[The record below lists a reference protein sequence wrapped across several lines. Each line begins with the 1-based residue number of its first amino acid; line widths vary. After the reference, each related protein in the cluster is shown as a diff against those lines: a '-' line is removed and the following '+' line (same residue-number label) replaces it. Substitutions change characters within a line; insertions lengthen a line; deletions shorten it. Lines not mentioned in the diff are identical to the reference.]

1 MMKEN
6 CTNVPKGTQEFVSA
20 LERLRN
26 APINCNNR
34 FELANQCCKLCN
46 RSINCEEC
54 YVQTVGDL
62 NDPYRKEIQ
71 KRSKTGMYTTG
82 IYKDKNGNY
91 YYSHPQGSD

>member
-1 MMKEN
+1 MDKSI
-6 CTNVPKGTQEFVSA
+6 NVPNGTQEFVCA
-20 LERLRN
+20 LERLRS

-34 FELANQCCKLCN
+34 FELATLCCKLCDK
-46 RSINCEEC
+46 SINCEEC

-71 KRSKTGMYTTG
+71 KRTQLGMYTTG
-82 IYKDKNGNY
+82 IYKGKDGKY